1 MQSNARITVWL
12 YIFIVGLVLSGVTA
26 FPLEWELQLLHKW
39 FGLGSSVE
47 SNFPDMAKWIS
58 KVYFGLSDTNV
69 KYPFIAYGTDWL
81 AFAHILLAIL
91 FIGPLRN
98 PVKNIW
104 IIEFGIISCILVIP
118 LAMICGHIRGIPV
131 FWRMLD
137 CSFGILGIIP
147 LIIVWKQIKLLE
159 SSSH

>member
-1 MQSNARITVWL
+1 MQSNTRITVWL